1 MVQDIYIYIKEK
13 THTQTDR
20 DIYNGQFSYSSSS
33 SSALILE
40 AKFIL
45 LNMVVTGWASL
56 YFYYEISIVE
66 NNGMITKVPIFYCIF
81 FIIYL
86 KKSITSTERDYV
98 IRCCN
103 IYIPFI
109 HAMRI

>member
-1 MVQDIYIYIKEK
+1 MVQDIYIYIKEIN
-13 THTQTDR
+13 THTDRQT
-20 DIYNGQFSYSSSS
+20 DIYNGQFSSYS

-40 AKFIL
+40 AKFIF
-45 LNMVVTGWASL
+45 LNMVITGWASL
-56 YFYYEISIVE
+56 YFYSEISIVE
-66 NNGMITKVPIFYCIF
+66 NNGMITKFPIFYCIF